1 MKEQLKIYP
10 VIIMVLFM
18 FFVSHAADPIA
29 IIIKSKGS
37 VDVYKPEEAEPRD
50 GRKGMV
56 LYDGDKIKTA
66 EASFC
71 AIKFVD
77 DKSLLRIKENSSCMI
92 EGKREEEK
100 TDKNVIVEIG
110 TFFAQLF
117 QPKGKFTITTP
128 TSVASV
134 KGTQWWTLQLQDGRT
149 IYICLEGFLDCG
161 NDAGK
166 FLLKEGQTAIFT
178 SQNLTPEIRLTHP
191 DEIPASEEEAGRL
204 QTLEIEFKNQ
214 DGLTKK
220 LILDYQEK

>member
-1 MKEQLKIYP
+1 MREQLKFYP
-10 VIIMVLFM
+10 TVLILLFL
-18 FFVSHAADPIA
+18 VLLTYAADPIA
-29 IIIKSKGS
+29 IIIKSAGQ
-37 VDVYKPEEAEPRD
+37 VEVYRTDETKPSD

-92 EGKREEEK
+92 EGKREEDK

-110 TFFAQLF
+110 SFFAQLF

-134 KGTQWWTLQLQDGRT
+134 KGTQWWTLQFLDGRT
-149 IYICLEGFLDCG
+149 IYICLDGFLDCG

-166 FLLKEGQTAIFT
+166 FLLKKGQTAIFT
-178 SQNLTPEIRLTHP
+178 SSNQTPEIRLTNA
-191 DEIPASEEEAGRL
+191 DEIPSAEEAVGAL
-204 QTLEIEFKNQ
+204 QTLEIEFKNL

-220 LILDYQEK
+220 LIFDVQEK